1 MEQLMENGL
10 GITAVIPAYNEA
22 KNIGSVL
29 TVLQDVAAVS
39 QIVVVNDGSVD
50 GTSSVVKQAATKD
63 ERLSLVTL
71 PWNQGKGKAL
81 LTGTKASNHDILL
94 FLDADLRGIR
104 PSHIEKLIQPVQQK
118 ECGMSVGLFADGHWT
133 TSLTHHLFPFLS
145 GQRCLNWTLFQ
156 DLYREK
162 INGWSIETALS
173 LHARVKNFGVNYVM
187 WPGAT
192 HALRPEKRAALA
204 GYWSHV
210 KMWWEIGCYTYQ
222 FLVHH
227 TRMSKADD
235 EQKAKQLSHL
245 TIIK

>member
-1 MEQLMENGL
+1 MEQVMEFRS

-22 KNIGSVL
+22 NNIGSVL
-29 TVLQDVAAVS
+29 AVLQDVDALS
-39 QIVVVNDGSVD
+39 QIIVVNDGSND
-50 GTSSVVKQAATKD
+50 GTSSTVKQAATRD
-63 ERLSLVTL
+63 ERLFLLTL

-81 LTGTKASNHDILL
+81 LTGAKASNHDILL
-94 FLDADLRGIR
+94 FLDADLKGIR
-104 PSHIEKLIQPVQQK
+104 PSHIKKLIQPVQQK

-145 GQRCLNWTLFQ
+145 GQRCLNWPLFQ

-173 LHARVKNFGVNYVM
+173 LHAHVKKLGVSYVM

-192 HALRPEKRAALA
+192 HALRPEKRATLA

-210 KMWWEIGCYTYQ
+210 KMWWEIGSYTYQ
-222 FLVHH
+222 FLLHQARISESD
-227 TRMSKADD
+227 T
-235 EQKAKQLSHL
+235 QKGKQLSHL